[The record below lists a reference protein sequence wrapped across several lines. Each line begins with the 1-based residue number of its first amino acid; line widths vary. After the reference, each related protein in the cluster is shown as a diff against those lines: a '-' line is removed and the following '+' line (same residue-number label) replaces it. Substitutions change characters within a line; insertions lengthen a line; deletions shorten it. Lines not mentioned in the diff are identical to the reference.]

1 MFIAQELS
9 KHFLAPSGAKY
20 NCRNIPLLTELEQ
33 WGARLTIDIS
43 LLTELKSSSSM
54 RRTHVK
60 TRVLPVAWVRRLLR
74 GEC

>member
-9 KHFLAPSGAKY
+9 KHFLAPSGAECSGNY
-20 NCRNIPLLTELEQ
+20 IPLLTELEQ

-54 RRTHVK
+54 PRTHVK
-60 TRVLPVAWVRRLLR
+60 TRVLHVA
-74 GEC
+74 